1 MVRTVWSMEP
11 VGRCCVSRNLHPRS
25 LGNVTVPGPSPA
37 TIFSGD
43 LEEGGLSWTC
53 LQRLENKHHPLPTL
67 ALPVPRQE
75 EGAQI
80 PRPATH
86 PLCFWMNSEL
96 LRAEG
101 WAAATVCSCPQVGP
115 QTACDRSPLPPI
127 VSLLI
132 TLCLQVSDPLLR
144 VGLANP
150 QKTSQVFPRAP
161 GLP

>member
-1 MVRTVWSMEP
+1 MSQFRA
-11 VGRCCVSRNLHPRS
+11 HPLLLFLVVIWRKEDF
-25 LGNVTVPGPSPA
+25 PGLAFRGWKTNTTPSP
-37 TIFSGD
+37 
-43 LEEGGLSWTC
+43 
-53 LQRLENKHHPLPTL
+53 PLPSQF
-67 ALPVPRQE
+67 PWQE

-96 LRAEG
+96 FRAEG